1 MDTDSTAAGPGVNS
15 QSHPDKTVLSTRAGR
30 IRFRKSS
37 DQQPEVS
44 YGDTIYTK
52 DSAHLRIFFQN
63 VKGLSHT
70 TTADDYRY
78 YATAI
83 REFHVDLCGLAETNT
98 PWQLLHHRQDFIQAA
113 KSSLGTVKV
122 EFASPQRQID
132 PVADTESFQA
142 GGCLTMV
149 CGRWVPSI
157 HSGPIVDTSGLG
169 RWSGI
174 TLRGKHGN
182 SLSIITAYRVCQ
194 GHISTAPLGSSF
206 AREYEFYKQKGQQ
219 RSNPRKHFVDELG
232 AEMKKTTPTRKPHS
246 LGYRCK
252 LNCCT

>member
-142 GGCLTMV
+142 GDVLQWYVEDGYQVYTA
-149 CGRWVPSI
+149 
-157 HSGPIVDTSGLG
+157 GL
-169 RWSGI
+169 
-174 TLRGKHGN
+174 
-182 SLSIITAYRVCQ
+182 LSTHLVSDD
-194 GHISTAPLGSSF
+194 GVVS
-206 AREYEFYKQKGQQ
+206 
-219 RSNPRKHFVDELG
+219 RSAVNME
-232 AEMKKTTPTRKPHS
+232 THS
-246 LGYRCK
+246 L
-252 LNCCT
+252 